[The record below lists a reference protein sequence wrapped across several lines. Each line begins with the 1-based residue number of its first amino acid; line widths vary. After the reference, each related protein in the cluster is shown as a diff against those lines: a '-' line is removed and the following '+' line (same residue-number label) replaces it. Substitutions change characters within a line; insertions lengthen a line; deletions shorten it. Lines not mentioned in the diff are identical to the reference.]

1 MRKILIYHFK
11 NFSVMVEVDFPFK
24 FHMFVDTF
32 EINIRSLLRVLA
44 LSFLSLTIV
53 KRNVLSAKSFTF
65 DLLLSGY
72 QLQTY
77 MPCFNEV
84 FNKVQKQLPS
94 GVL

>member
-53 KRNVLSAKSFTF
+53 KRKVLSAKSFTF
-65 DLLLSGY
+65 DLLISV
-72 QLQTY
+72 TNFY
-77 MPCFNEV
+77 MPCFDEV